1 MGTILTVDTIRK
13 EFGGLVAVND
23 VSFSVE
29 EGNIFSIIGPN
40 GAGKTTVFNLITGA
54 YPLTSGKV
62 IFNGEDITGKK
73 IYEIAAR
80 GVSRTFQNLKLIGNQ
95 NLIDNVMLGQ
105 HTKFS
110 TNFVHSILRTKKERE
125 EEQRALE
132 FCMSVLEF
140 VGLDKKWNY
149 LARSLPYGEQRLL
162 EIARALC
169 TDPKVIFLDEPA
181 AGMNAVESA
190 RLVELIRKIQARGIT
205 PIVIEHDM
213 KVIMT
218 ISDDIIVLDHGTL
231 ICHGDPEA
239 VKNDP
244 RVIEAYLGK
253 EME

>member
-149 LARSLPYGEQRLL
+149 LASSLPYGEQRLL
-162 EIARALC
+162 EIVRALC

>member
-149 LARSLPYGEQRLL
+149 LASSLPYGEQRLL

>member
-73 IYEIAAR
+73 IYEIASR

-149 LARSLPYGEQRLL
+149 LASSLPYGEQRLL

>member
-62 IFNGEDITGKK
+62 IFNGEDIAGKK

-149 LARSLPYGEQRLL
+149 LASSLPYGEQRLL

-190 RLVELIRKIQARGIT
+190 RLVELIRKIRARGIT

>member
-29 EGNIFSIIGPN
+29 EGDIFSIIGPN

-149 LARSLPYGEQRLL
+149 LASSLPYGEQRLL

>member
-13 EFGGLVAVND
+13 EFDGLVAVND

-149 LARSLPYGEQRLL
+149 LASSLPYGEQRLL

>member
-125 EEQRALE
+125 EEQRVLE

-149 LARSLPYGEQRLL
+149 LASSLPYGEQRLL

>member
-110 TNFVHSILRTKKERE
+110 TNFVHSILRTKTERE

-149 LARSLPYGEQRLL
+149 LASSLPYGEQRLL

>member
-1 MGTILTVDTIRK
+1 M
-13 EFGGLVAVND
+13 
-23 VSFSVE
+23 E

-149 LARSLPYGEQRLL
+149 LASSLPYGEQRLL

>member
-110 TNFVHSILRTKKERE
+110 TNFVHNILRTKKERE

-149 LARSLPYGEQRLL
+149 LASSLPYGEQRLL

>member
-1 MGTILTVDTIRK
+1 M
-13 EFGGLVAVND
+13 
-23 VSFSVE
+23 E

-149 LARSLPYGEQRLL
+149 LASSLPYGEQRLL

-231 ICHGDPEA
+231 ICHGYPEA

>member
-149 LARSLPYGEQRLL
+149 LASSLPYGEQRLL

-190 RLVELIRKIQARGIT
+190 RLVELIRRIQARGIT

>member
-140 VGLDKKWNY
+140 VGLDKK
-149 LARSLPYGEQRLL
+149 
-162 EIARALC
+162 
-169 TDPKVIFLDEPA
+169 
-181 AGMNAVESA
+181 
-190 RLVELIRKIQARGIT
+190 
-205 PIVIEHDM
+205 
-213 KVIMT
+213 
-218 ISDDIIVLDHGTL
+218 
-231 ICHGDPEA
+231 
-239 VKNDP
+239 
-244 RVIEAYLGK
+244 
-253 EME
+253 

>member
-62 IFNGEDITGKK
+62 IFNCEDITGKK

-149 LARSLPYGEQRLL
+149 LASSLPYGEQRLL